1 MFLLTWPVDLAVAA
15 ESVGLIG
22 VAPPMP
28 VVVLVG
34 FGFVVASVVMSYV
47 TGGKTAAIA
56 LLRRFLIWRVNW
68 RWYAAI
74 LLIPALNY
82 AAVHLYAALSG
93 VPPDY
98 SDLLAYDIAGSP
110 VNLWAFMIP
119 WFIFSGL
126 TNLEEIGWRGYVLP
140 RLQGRHDALTASIIV
155 AVFWWLWHFPK
166 YLVGGF
172 DVLFLWTVVDVAAK
186 AIMLTWL
193 YNNTRGSLLLATMF
207 HAAMNTAAVVLPI
220 ANTAITSHRGAF
232 VTSGFLELVV
242 ALAIV
247 AGYGRERLSRSS
259 QPQVV

>member
-22 VAPPMP
+22 AAPPTP

-34 FGFVVASVVMSYV
+34 FGFVVASVVMTYV
-47 TGGKTAAIA
+47 TRGKTGVIA

-68 RWYAAI
+68 RWYATI

-98 SDLLAYDIAGSP
+98 SDLLAYDIAGAP
-110 VNLWAFMIP
+110 VNLWVFIVP
-119 WFIFSGL
+119 WFVFTAL
-126 TNLEEIGWRGYVLP
+126 TNMEEIGWRGYVLP
-140 RLQGRHDALTASIIV
+140 RLQSRHDALTASIMV
-155 AVFWWLWHFPK
+155 DVLWWLWHFPK

-172 DVLFLWTVVDVAAK
+172 DALFLWTIPDVIAK

-193 YNNTRGSLLLATMF
+193 YNNTRGSLLLATIF

-220 ANTAITSHRGAF
+220 ANTAISSHRGAY
-232 VTSGFLELVV
+232 VTSGFLELAV
-242 ALAIV
+242 ALTIV
-247 AGYGRERLSRSS
+247 AVYGRERLSRSS
-259 QPQVV
+259 QRQVV